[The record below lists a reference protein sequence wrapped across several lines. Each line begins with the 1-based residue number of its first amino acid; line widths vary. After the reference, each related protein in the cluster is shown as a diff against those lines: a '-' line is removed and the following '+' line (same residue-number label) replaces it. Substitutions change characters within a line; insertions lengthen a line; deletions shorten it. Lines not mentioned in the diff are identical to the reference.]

1 VQIGVGVVL
10 VLKVVALCCVV
21 LHGRL
26 VEPAIHAPI
35 YVCECVCVCYNAVVT
50 CKLFVLCCSVL
61 PCVAVSGSRLL
72 LRLQHTAK
80 H

>member
-35 YVCECVCVCYNAVVT
+35 YVCECVCVCYNAW
-50 CKLFVLCCSVL
+50 
-61 PCVAVSGSRLL
+61 
-72 LRLQHTAK
+72 
-80 H
+80 